1 MQSQKLDVIV
11 DSGGE
16 KQKKVDG
23 VISELENHYKAL
35 LDSVLEQTMASKL
48 KDEAVITDLRE
59 RLLKL
64 QS

>member
-1 MQSQKLDVIV
+1 MDG
-11 DSGGE
+11 GGE
-16 KQKKVDG
+16 KQKKLDG